1 MAKLL
6 KTIADGFT
14 ALLSWCVTKGIK
26 FISKFIPALGGIAG
40 FILGEIIGVFLD
52 DYFSSRADSIAAKYA
67 SKVNIYTFSAK
78 EYIFTFFRCLG

>member
-1 MAKLL
+1 MNDISIVNLYSYCQNNA
-6 KTIADGFT
+6 TNDSDGNG
-14 ALLSWCVTKGIK
+14 AISWSKILSVFNK
-26 FISKFIPALGGIAG
+26 
-40 FILGEIIGVFLD
+40 LGEIIGAFLD